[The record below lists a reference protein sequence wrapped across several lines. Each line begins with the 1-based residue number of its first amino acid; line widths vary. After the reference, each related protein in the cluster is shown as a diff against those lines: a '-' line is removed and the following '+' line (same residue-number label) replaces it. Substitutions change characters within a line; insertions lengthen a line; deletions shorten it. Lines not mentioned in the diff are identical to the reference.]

1 MKTREE
7 KRFQF
12 FANLIMALF
21 SIFCMVPIILLLI
34 SSFTDNDTILK
45 NGYSFFPQKFS
56 LGAYGYLLSKGGQ
69 IFRAYGISALVT
81 LIGTTIGISITALLA
96 YPLSRRDLPGRNV
109 FSFIVF
115 FTMLFNGGL
124 VPTYLMYTGIFHIKN
139 TLWALIIP
147 SLLMNAYYVMLMRSF
162 FSTSIPFEIIE
173 AAHIDG
179 ASEFKTFAMIVLPMA
194 KPIIATVGLFIGIA
208 YWNDW
213 NNGFIYLTTRTDLF
227 SIQNLLN
234 RMIQDIQFLSSNSSV
249 AGNLTS
255 SLSKIPSTTVRM
267 AIAVTGILPV
277 AIIYPFLQNNFVKG
291 ITLGAVKG

>member
-12 FANLIMALF
+12 FANLIMTLF

-34 SSFTDNDTILK
+34 SSFTDNDTILR
-45 NGYSFFPQKFS
+45 NGYSFFPQKLS
-56 LGAYGYLLSKGGQ
+56 LGAYGYLISKGGQ

-81 LIGTTIGISITALLA
+81 FIGTTIGISITALLA

-194 KPIIATVGLFIGIA
+194 RPIIATVGLFIGIA

-234 RMIQDIQFLSSNSSV
+234 RMIQDIQFLSSNSSL
-249 AGNLTS
+249 AGNIAS
-255 SLSKIPSTTVRM
+255 SLSKTPSTSVRM